1 MHVAGT
7 KGKGSTV
14 SFISNILRA
23 AGFSVGT
30 YTRYTTVWI
39 FGYVSL
45 IPWVDGML
53 NYADFTLYLYYV
65 LFCCLRFVLK
75 AVQEEC
81 AY

>member
-30 YTRYTTVWI
+30 YTRYTTVWN

-45 IPWVDGML
+45 IPQADGML
-53 NYADFTLYLYYV
+53 YCADYTLHVYYV
-65 LFCCLRFVLK
+65 LFC
-75 AVQEEC
+75 
-81 AY
+81 

>member
-30 YTRYTTVWI
+30 YSRYTTVWN
-39 FGYVSL
+39 FGSVRL

-53 NYADFTLYLYYV
+53 EYADFTLYLYYV
-65 LFCCLRFVLK
+65 LLCCLRFVLQ